1 MFSGRTEP
9 FRALEKLRT
18 NTGSSRAN
26 TITLPCRGSLPIRD
40 RTSRRMLPKITRNG
54 RSGQEEREAGSC
66 YHRISPGERTYW
78 RLAGLWSCLGNL
90 SKRKNLIWHEP
101 LRGLH
106 PVAVKLDPIAPAGL
120 IKGSRPHPRQQ
131 VTIVDARVSNQDG
144 AVDLSD
150 PAVLA
155 PLEQPDA

>member
-1 MFSGRTEP
+1 MSRLL
-9 FRALEKLRT
+9 AHK
-18 NTGSSRAN
+18 GSHLAEN
-26 TITLPCRGSLPIRD
+26 APQ
-40 RTSRRMLPKITRNG
+40 ITRNG

-106 PVAVKLDPIAPAGL
+106 PVTVKLDPIAPAGL
-120 IKGSRPHPRQQ
+120 IKGSRPQTRQQ
-131 VTIVDARVSNQDG
+131 VTIVDARVSNQYG
-144 AVDLSD
+144 AVDLSAF
-150 PAVLA
+150 AVLA
-155 PLEQPDA
+155 SIEHTVSDHQDHAVPGIVRVIM